1 MTSAISVSDY
11 IADYLRKIGVKC
23 VFLVSGGGMMY
34 LLDSISRE
42 KGINVISNH
51 HEQASAMAAEAYAR
65 KTNSLGV
72 CYATSGPGGPNAVTG
87 MVGAWQDSA
96 PVLFITGQSKVSQT
110 IRGTN
115 SLGLRQFGA
124 FEVDII
130 PIVQSITKYAVFL
143 SNPNTVRYH
152 LEKAIGLALSGRPG
166 PVLIDVP
173 LDVQGAIIQPDNLI
187 RCNET
192 FESGR
197 ILDGD
202 AAHAIVDKI
211 NSAKRPLILAGHGI
225 RCAGAA
231 ILFRRLV
238 KKLNIPVVTAQ
249 LAKDLMTYDDALFVG
264 HPGVR
269 GDRAGNFAIQNA
281 DLILS
286 IGCSLHVTTT
296 GYELDQFAP
305 NAYKIQVDI
314 DKAVLNRENVGVN
327 QKVVSDVSG
336 FLNKIN
342 EILPESRDFVKNNEW
357 HRRCDYWKHH
367 FAVIN
372 EPHKQEDNR
381 INYYYFVDQLSDA
394 LDGDETIV
402 ADAGSAYYV
411 IGQAFKTKGNQR
423 VIISGALGSMGY
435 ALPASIGVS
444 ASDGKIKVICVT
456 GDGSLQMNLQELQTV
471 CHNNFNIKLFVVNN
485 DGYLSIRNTQDAFF
499 SGHYAGSSRD
509 SGVSMPALDKIAAA
523 YGIPY
528 IPCRK
533 NELMRSVINEV
544 LQTQGPTICEVF
556 ALPKQ
561 EIIPGVSSIRLP
573 DGTMQS
579 KPLHDMYPFLSE
591 EELLNNMYK
600 CNFNKND
607 DEELRWAICQRN

>member
-1 MTSAISVSDY
+1 MTSEIKVSDY
-11 IADYLRKIGVKC
+11 IADYLQKIGVKC

-65 KTNSLGV
+65 VTNSLGV
-72 CYATSGPGGPNAVTG
+72 CYATSGPGGPNTVTG
-87 MVGAWQDSA
+87 IVGAWQDSA
-96 PVLFITGQSKVSQT
+96 PVLFLTGQSKVSQT

-130 PIVQSITKYAVFL
+130 PIVQSITKYSIFL
-143 SNPNTVRYH
+143 SNPDTVRYH

-187 RCNET
+187 GCNDT
-192 FESGR
+192 FDSCSS
-197 ILDGD
+197 LDDD
-202 AAHAIVDKI
+202 AAHEIVERIK
-211 NSAKRPLILAGHGI
+211 SARRPIILAGHGV
-225 RCAGAA
+225 RCAGAVTS
-231 ILFRRLV
+231 FRQLV
-238 KKLNIPVVTAQ
+238 KKLNIPVVTTQ
-249 LAKDLMTYDDALFVG
+249 LAKDLMTYEDALFVG

-269 GDRAGNFAIQNA
+269 GDRAGNFAVQNA

-286 IGCSLHVTTT
+286 IGCSLHVATT

-305 NAYKIQVDI
+305 NAYKIQVDLDEAI
-314 DKAVLNRENVGVN
+314 LDKENVGFN
-327 QKVVSDVSG
+327 QKVVSDVAS

-342 EILPESRDFVKNNEW
+342 EILPNGHNLVKSDEW
-357 HRRCDYWKHH
+357 RGKCGYWKHH
-367 FAVIN
+367 YAVIK
-372 EPHKQEDNR
+372 EPHKQEDNY
-381 INYYYFVDQLSDA
+381 INYYSFVDQLSDA

-423 VIISGALGSMGY
+423 VIVSGALGSMGY
-435 ALPASIGVS
+435 ALPASIGIS
-444 ASDGKIKVICVT
+444 ASNRKLKVICVT

-471 CHNNFNIKLFVVNN
+471 RHNNFNIKLFVVNN

-499 SGHYAGSSRD
+499 SGNYAGSSQN
-509 SGVSMPALDKIAAA
+509 SGVSIPPLDKIAAA
-523 YGIPY
+523 YNLPY
-528 IPCRK
+528 ISCNK
-533 NELMRSVINEV
+533 TGLMRSAILETI
-544 LQTQGPTICEVF
+544 QRIGPTICEIF
-556 ALPKQ
+556 SSPKQ
-561 EIIPGVSSIRLP
+561 EIIPGVSSIRLS

-579 KPLHDMYPFLSE
+579 KPLQDMYPFLNE
-591 EELLNNMYK
+591 EELSNNMYK
-600 CNFNKND
+600 N
-607 DEELRWAICQRN
+607 